1 MPDSHSRVEAAI
13 KAFAKG
19 EIVVV
24 TDDDDRENEGDLF
37 VAASL
42 CTPEKMAFIIR
53 NTSGIV
59 CAPLGAEQA
68 RRLHLEPMV
77 AENDAPLGTAFTV
90 TVDVRHG
97 LSTGISAEERC
108 NTVRALANNNSG
120 PSDFVRPGHVFPLV
134 ARQGGV
140 LMRSGHTEA
149 CVDLCRLASLPP
161 VGVLS
166 ELTNDDG
173 TVMRGPQVAA
183 FAAKHKFVQVS
194 IAELIAFRQS
204 RDKLVERVGEFPLSS
219 DIGTLNGYAYVTPFD
234 RVHHMAFV
242 YGDIGDG
249 MNVLARLHR
258 ADVIGDVFGG
268 AKPIR
273 AALTRFKAEGRG
285 VIVYLRDGTAGVPV
299 ADIPHGDTE
308 TDAARSR
315 QWREIGLGAQILKD
329 LGISS
334 IRLLT
339 SSKRTYVGLGGFGIE
354 IVASEP
360 IEEIRHSATARS
372 AGPESILRSTG
383 VMDSGFGANARRGND
398 KEGPFFCPC
407 RVAALPMGR
416 RKFPIIITGTHDRRH
431 LRRGGLGDAAACGW
445 PTPAR
450 ALFPSMSNSS
460 SPLTC
465 PIRWT
470 PTSRRCSAR
479 ATSRR

>member
-1 MPDSHSRVEAAI
+1 MLDTHQRVEAAI

-19 EIVVV
+19 QIVAV

-59 CAPLGAEQA
+59 CAPLGIEHT
-68 RRLHLEPMV
+68 RRLHLDPMV

-108 NTVRALANNNSG
+108 NTVRALANDNSG
-120 PSDFVRPGHVFPLV
+120 AADFVRPGHVFPLV
-134 ARQGGV
+134 AREGGV

-149 CVDLCRLASLPP
+149 CVDLCRLAGFSP

-166 ELTNDDG
+166 ELMKDDG
-173 TVMRGPQVAA
+173 TVMRGPEVAA
-183 FAAKHKFVQVS
+183 FAQKHKLAQVS
-194 IAELIAFRQS
+194 IAELIAYRQR
-204 RDKLVERVGEFPLSS
+204 RDKLVERVAEFQFASE
-219 DIGTLNGYAYVTPFD
+219 IGPLNGYAYVTPFD

-242 YGDIGDG
+242 YGEIGDG
-249 MNVLARLHR
+249 KGVLARLHR

-273 AALTRFKAEGRG
+273 AALARFKAAGRG

-299 ADIPHGDTE
+299 AKIPHEGDTGTE
-308 TDAARSR
+308 SVRTR

-354 IVASEP
+354 IA
-360 IEEIRHSATARS
+360 
-372 AGPESILRSTG
+372 STG
-383 VMDSGFGANARRGND
+383 TL
-398 KEGPFFCPC
+398 EG
-407 RVAALPMGR
+407 
-416 RKFPIIITGTHDRRH
+416 
-431 LRRGGLGDAAACGW
+431 
-445 PTPAR
+445 
-450 ALFPSMSNSS
+450 
-460 SPLTC
+460 
-465 PIRWT
+465 
-470 PTSRRCSAR
+470 
-479 ATSRR
+479 